1 MAHALR
7 SAAEEAVRDRLS
19 FRRFCGLPLD
29 VETPDH
35 ASIRRFR
42 QTIDRLGLSVGLL
55 TEVNWRLD
63 ALGLIS
69 TAHRRVH
76 HRRRGQAPRRARRHQ
91 SARPRGSFHRQAR

>member
-63 ALGLIS
+63 ALGLIIKRG
-69 TAHRRVH
+69 TAHRRAH
-76 HRRRGQAPRRARRHQ
+76 HRRLREA
-91 SARPRGSFHRQAR
+91 SS